1 MKRLFDILFSIF
13 GLIITFPFLFIILII
28 VWHKDKSNPFYISKR
43 VGKNG
48 KEFKLIKIRTMIKN
62 ADKSNVDSTS
72 ISDKRITKIGSKIR
86 KYKIDELP
94 QLLNIF
100 LGEMSFVGPR
110 PNVRRETNLY
120 TNLESKLLKIK
131 PGITDFSSIV
141 FSDEANILENSIDPD
156 LSYNQLI
163 RPGKSKLGL
172 FYVDHNNI
180 FIDIFLITITLIS
193 LLSRK
198 ISLKMIVFL
207 LSKLKASKELI
218 LLASRKEKLFPAPP
232 PGSNTIV
239 KTRNI

>member
-163 RPGKSKLGL
+163 RSGKSKLGL

>member
-1 MKRLFDILFSIF
+1 MKRLFDIIFSIF

-120 TNLESKLLKIK
+120 TNLESKLLRIK

-180 FIDIFLITITLIS
+180 FIDIYLITITLIS

-218 LLASRKEKLFPAPP
+218 ILASRKEKLFPAPP

>member
-110 PNVRRETNLY
+110 PNVRRETW
-120 TNLESKLLKIK
+120 KK
-131 PGITDFSSIV
+131 
-141 FSDEANILENSIDPD
+141 
-156 LSYNQLI
+156 
-163 RPGKSKLGL
+163 
-172 FYVDHNNI
+172 
-180 FIDIFLITITLIS
+180 
-193 LLSRK
+193 
-198 ISLKMIVFL
+198 
-207 LSKLKASKELI
+207 
-218 LLASRKEKLFPAPP
+218 
-232 PGSNTIV
+232 
-239 KTRNI
+239 